1 MTPIPQWLKDL
12 VGRNKAALRSS
23 AALGAE
29 DSIKRHTLH
38 TVCHA
43 AKCPNR
49 GECFNCGDATF
60 MVLGDICTRGCRFC
74 AVGRGRPL
82 PPDLGEPARVAEAVK
97 EWNIRYAVLTMP
109 TRDDLSDGGAAHFAR
124 VIEAIHQTA
133 PGVKVEPLISDFK
146 GNLDALQTVLSSGP
160 EVLAHNVETVPEL
173 YASVRIG
180 AQYERTLNVLS
191 ESKKIAPHILT
202 KTGFMVGLGETDA
215 QIKNLMKDLRA
226 ADVDLLTIGQ
236 YLAPSAS
243 HYPVAR
249 YPEPEEYRAW
259 EEYALTLGFKGVA
272 SGPLVRS
279 SYRAGALY
287 ARAKGLPACKGK

>member
-1 MTPIPQWLKDL
+1 MTQIPQWLKDL
-12 VGRNKAALRSS
+12 VGRNKAALRSHT
-23 AALGAE
+23 ALGAE

-60 MVLGDICTRGCRFC
+60 MVMGDICTRGCRFC
-74 AVGRGRPL
+74 AVGRGKPL
-82 PPDLGEPARVAEAVK
+82 PLDAGEPARVAEAVK
-97 EWNIRYAVLTMP
+97 EWGIRYAVLTMP
-109 TRDDLSDGGAAHFAR
+109 TRDDLQDGGAAHFAR
-124 VIEAIHQTA
+124 VIEAIHQMA
-133 PGVKVEPLISDFK
+133 PGVKVEPLISDLQ
-146 GNLDALQTVLSSGP
+146 GNLAALKTVLSAGP
-160 EVLAHNVETVPEL
+160 DVLAHNVETVPEL
-173 YASVRIG
+173 YGSVRIG
-180 AQYERTLNVLS
+180 AQYERTLNVLA

-226 ADVDLLTIGQ
+226 AEVDLLTIGQ
-236 YLAPSAS
+236 YLAPSAA

-249 YPEPEEYRAW
+249 YPEPEEYHAW
-259 EEYALTLGFKGVA
+259 EEYALSLGFKGVA

-287 ARAKGLPACKGK
+287 ARAKGIATCAGK